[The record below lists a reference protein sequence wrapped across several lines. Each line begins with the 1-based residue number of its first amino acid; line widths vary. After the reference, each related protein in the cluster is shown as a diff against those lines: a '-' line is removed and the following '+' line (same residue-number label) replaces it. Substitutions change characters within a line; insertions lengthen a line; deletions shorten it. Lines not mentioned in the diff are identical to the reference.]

1 MEKIKAILAIGVIVL
16 FLGVTV
22 SPATAQTSVK
32 NQLEVSAS
40 GGFSPVQLS
49 ERDLASL
56 QKVMPTLLEKIS
68 KAKSYQEVMT
78 TLQNSLVE
86 YGRMP
91 GLVLILTLIIKAIHF
106 NFKINQLRPVRRAA
120 FVLSWG
126 FTNKFIALGKNK
138 INVLRPITW
147 WYYSGKSNFILN
159 SRTIILDPYP
169 FSIKMLTGR
178 QIGLMTNFGGIY
190 IHRDGPIAQKA
201 ITFFFGVTGTV
212 RGFDLSPFNK

>member
-1 MEKIKAILAIGVIVL
+1 MEKIKAILALGIIVL

-22 SPATAQTSVK
+22 SPATAQISVK
-32 NQLEVSAS
+32 NQLEVSTS
-40 GGFSPVQLS
+40 GGLSPIQLS
-49 ERDLASL
+49 ERDLTSL
-56 QKVMPTLLEKIS
+56 QKVMPNLLEKMS
-68 KAKSYQEVMT
+68 KAKSYSELMT
-78 TLQNSLVE
+78 TLQSSLAE
-86 YGRMP
+86 FGRMP
-91 GLVLILTLIIKAIHF
+91 GLVLILTLIIKAINF
-106 NFKINQLRPVRRAA
+106 NFKIGQLRPLRRAA

-138 INVLRPITW
+138 MSVLRPITW
-147 WYYSGKSNFILN
+147 WYYSGKSNFIVN

-178 QIGLMTNFGGIY
+178 QMGLMTNFGGIY
-190 IHRDGPIAQKA
+190 IHRNGAIAEKA